1 MFEPSSKKVLIA
13 VLVAC
18 FAVQTGLVYS
28 DEKNT
33 PLSESGVRGRQIFHE
48 SACQVCHQIY
58 GQGGFL
64 GPDLTNAASRVDQT
78 RLVSLLTV
86 GSGQMPAYDFDEAQI
101 SDVRAFLEEIDR
113 PDLGLGQLRLGDAAE
128 GMGLQAAFEATVRAA
143 APLGEVTVGFDA
155 FASGICSTCH
165 VPFRASLVNAP
176 DLSTATERWDDEA
189 LHQVLVAGRPERGMP
204 PPMPVFTEAQR
215 DGLIAYFQWLNA
227 NRDDLMTQT
236 QRLVSARVT
245 DWRALPWWEYR

>member
-1 MFEPSSKKVLIA
+1 MFEPSSRKTLIA

-28 DEKNT
+28 DDKNA
-33 PLSESGVRGRQIFHE
+33 PLSEAGVRGRQIFHE
-48 SACQVCHQIY
+48 NACQVCHQMY

-86 GSGQMPAYDFDEAQI
+86 GSGQMPAFDFDESQI

-113 PDLGLGQLRLGDAAE
+113 PDLGAGQLRLGNAAE
-128 GMGLQAAFEATVRAA
+128 GMGLQAAFEATVRSA
-143 APLGEVTVGFDA
+143 APSGEVTAGFDA

-165 VPFRASLVNAP
+165 VPFQASLVNAP
-176 DLSTATERWDDEA
+176 DLSTAVERWDDDA
-189 LHQVLVAGRPERGMP
+189 LRQVLTEGRPEQGMP
-204 PPMPVFTEAQR
+204 PPVPAFTEVQR
-215 DGLIAYFQWLNA
+215 DGLVAYFHWLNE
-227 NRDDLMTQT
+227 NRDDLETRTQ
-236 QRLVSARVT
+236 QLVSARVT
-245 DWRALPWWEYR
+245 DWSGLPWWEFR